1 MNAGKLIAQIA
12 VLAIVVYCCY
22 GAIIQAIPLGISST
36 EDAFQ
41 VDNMTVNTETDG
53 LELTVDFKGS
63 ITSGL
68 PQDVDDVT
76 ATISIGDEEE
86 RLNLASVDVGS
97 LKAKSTTDIAT
108 TQTIPT
114 YAVLAYGVDV
124 DDSGT
129 LTVPLVLEFT
139 FKYMKW
145 QGSYL
150 IDLGVGVKQDLK
162 MVTGA
167 TKPVVTVD
175 PADNSANISMSLD
188 SSAAD
193 NPLLNAI
200 IDQLNNLDK
209 KNYELACGDAKVVFE
224 TKTDGT
230 KANLSMKFVGN
241 STMNAADLMRSSL
254 DENGSLI
261 LTFEGNEYSLE
272 KENAE
277 TFISLVDRIY
287 SYPEASA

>member
-22 GAIIQAIPLGISST
+22 GAIVQAIPLGISST

-41 VDNMTVNTETDG
+41 VNNMEVNTSTDG
-53 LELTVDFKGS
+53 LELTVNFKGS
-63 ITSGL
+63 VTSGL

-76 ATISIGDEEE
+76 VTISIGDKEE

-97 LKAKSTTDIAT
+97 LKAKSTTDITT

-124 DDSGT
+124 DESGT

-150 IDLGVGVKQDLK
+150 VDMGVGVKQDLK

-167 TKPVVTVD
+167 TLPKVELGD
-175 PADNSANISMSLD
+175 NNSARISMSLD

-193 NPLLNAI
+193 NPLLNAV

-209 KNYELACGDAKVVFE
+209 KNYELACGDAKVVF
-224 TKTDGT
+224 KTDT
-230 KANLSMKFVGN
+230 HDSKADLSMEFVGN
-241 STMNAADLMRSSL
+241 ATENAADLMRSSL
-254 DENGSLI
+254 DENGSLT
-261 LTFEGNEYSLE
+261 LTFEGKEYTLE

-287 SYPEASA
+287 SEASA

>member
-22 GAIIQAIPLGISST
+22 GAIVQAIPMGISST

-41 VDNMTVNTETDG
+41 VNDMTVNTKTDG
-53 LELTVDFKGS
+53 LELEVSFEGS
-63 ITSGL
+63 VTSGL

-76 ATISIGDEEE
+76 VTISIGDEEE
-86 RLNLASVDVGS
+86 RLKLAKVDVGS
-97 LKAKSTTDIAT
+97 LKAKSTTTIAK
-108 TQTIPT
+108 TQKVPT
-114 YAVLAYGVDV
+114 YAVLAYGVDI
-124 DDSGT
+124 DETGT
-129 LTVPLVLEFT
+129 LTVPMVLEFT

-167 TKPVVTVD
+167 SVPTVTGD
-175 PADNSANISMSLD
+175 PTNNSAKIAMTFD
-188 SSAAD
+188 SSVTD

-200 IDQLNNLDK
+200 IKDLGTAT
-209 KNYELACGDAKVVFE
+209 YTMTCGDAEVIF
-224 TKTDGT
+224 KTDTSGT
-230 KANLSMKFVGN
+230 VADLSMEFIGN
-241 STMNAADLMRSSL
+241 STTNAADLMRSSL
-254 DENGSLI
+254 NDDGSLT
-261 LTFEGNEYSLE
+261 LTYNGTDYNLD
-272 KENAE
+272 KENVE

-287 SYPEASA
+287 SEVGA